1 MVDIAFVLRLNSKQI
16 RLCLDPQQDMK
27 KGGKNLGL
35 YIKNFF
41 LNVYLKMS
49 KHFERFARLTS
60 FHFRE

>member
-41 LNVYLKMS
+41 
-49 KHFERFARLTS
+49 
-60 FHFRE
+60 

>member
-35 YIKNFF
+35 YIKNFLKCLSHNVKTF
-41 LNVYLKMS
+41 LKICKVN
-49 KHFERFARLTS
+49 
-60 FHFRE
+60 